1 MVLQEGRRGGC
12 YLDDCFGG
20 TRSQTIRTE
29 AFLLAT
35 VSSRHPIGVPVMESG
50 ITAFVVYFV
59 RAGGLFLTIGSAA
72 VLGCMAPFSTKNWI
86 VAMAASALVVASGV
100 LSWPRWPGS
109 WRAEPPSDRQIAY
122 AQNLGISI
130 PAGITKGRLSDM
142 IEAAKQVRG

>member
-1 MVLQEGRRGGC
+1 
-12 YLDDCFGG
+12 
-20 TRSQTIRTE
+20 
-29 AFLLAT
+29 
-35 VSSRHPIGVPVMESG
+35 MESG

-59 RAGGLFLTIGSAA
+59 RAGGLFLAIGTAA

-86 VAMAASALVVASGV
+86 AATAASALVVASGV

-109 WRAEPPSDRQIAY
+109 WRADAPSDKQLAY